1 MKRFPKKLILIFS
14 FVAIIFLIYQFG
26 FAKYFSLEQ
35 LKEHSAVFKEFV
47 SNHYFF
53 GVLLYVVSF
62 VAALLFGLP
71 LVPLFALAAGYLFG
85 IGYGI
90 IYSEV
95 GAVLGATVSFLVYRS
110 FFYQVIHAR
119 YKTKFAKFEH
129 EMKKGGASYLL
140 VLQFLGVVPFFVI
153 NAVAILADLP
163 LRTMI
168 WTTALGTLPFLVIY
182 VVAGSRLRTITSM
195 QDLISWQ
202 TLGLLLIFALLALV
216 PLIIK
221 RVKKN
226 YHI

>member
-1 MKRFPKKLILIFS
+1 
-14 FVAIIFLIYQFG
+14 
-26 FAKYFSLEQ
+26 
-35 LKEHSAVFKEFV
+35 
-47 SNHYFF
+47 
-53 GVLLYVVSF
+53 
-62 VAALLFGLP
+62 
-71 LVPLFALAAGYLFG
+71 
-85 IGYGI
+85 
-90 IYSEV
+90 
-95 GAVLGATVSFLVYRS
+95 
-110 FFYQVIHAR
+110 
-119 YKTKFAKFEH
+119 
-129 EMKKGGASYLL
+129 MKKGGASYLL